1 MTNEIEVDFSLLCSS
16 LLPASWNADKMA
28 GAQAAILDPE
38 VESTGYR
45 CWRDQKEEPGDCGDA
60 TPPLDLLYLY
70 ERESNDCCVEYK
82 HLNV

>member
-16 LLPASWNADKMA
+16 LLPASWNVDKMA
-28 GAQAAILDPE
+28 DAQAAILDPE

-60 TPPLDLLYLY
+60 TPPLDLYLY
-70 ERESNDCCVEYK
+70 ERESSVCCVEYK
-82 HLNV
+82 HLKV